1 MNEQRKAWNEFCE
14 GNVELLANH
23 IGLIGI
29 AFEAGYLAGKE
40 VSKK

>member
-1 MNEQRKAWNEFCE
+1 MKEKRKAWNEFCE

-23 IGLIGI
+23 TELIGL

-40 VSKK
+40 AKKK